1 MLKLAQCLENKIN
14 SVRNGGGEKHTKRVY
29 RVKSLLAWRNLG
41 KKPLKIAVDSAVLSL
56 QMARQSS
63 WEGIHNC
70 LAVVSSGIKN
80 PDWGA
85 GRD

>member
-1 MLKLAQCLENKIN
+1 MGGW
-14 SVRNGGGEKHTKRVY
+14 GGGVEKHTKRVN

-41 KKPLKIAVDSAVLSL
+41 KKPLKISADSAVPSL

-63 WEGIHNC
+63 WEGIHNY
-70 LAVVSSGIKN
+70 LAFVSSGIEN
-80 PDWGA
+80 PDWGV